1 MLIKFFISAAN
12 NGYLNGLANEFNES
26 TNSIRK
32 ELNNLS
38 GAGYLL
44 KSKEN
49 NRIIYNAN
57 TSHPMFEVLQKIVR
71 QHLGLEDIVETVID
85 RIGDVD
91 QIALT
96 GKYANG
102 IDSGNIEIIINGLD
116 VNENYLNS
124 IKPKIKKKIADR
136 ILSMGNE
143 KWGTIAKLQ
152 KEIDDLRE
160 KDDMMFAFKSKDE
173 KLKFLD
179 EIDQYGNFLEEKY
192 SKI

>member
-38 GAGYLL
+38 SAGYLL

-96 GKYANG
+96 GEYAKG
-102 IDSGNIEIIINGLD
+102 IDSGNIEIIINGNGVNKDYLD
-116 VNENYLNS
+116 R
-124 IKPKIKKKIADR
+124 IKPKIIKKIGREVTFLLNQKLDSNSI
-136 ILSMGNE
+136 ILY
-143 KWGTIAKLQ
+143 K
-152 KEIDDLRE
+152 
-160 KDDMMFAFKSKDE
+160 
-173 KLKFLD
+173 
-179 EIDQYGNFLEEKY
+179 
-192 SKI
+192 KIKK

>member
-44 KSKEN
+44 KSKKN

-57 TSHPMFEVLQKIVR
+57 TSHPMFSVLQKIVR
-71 QHLGLEDIVETVID
+71 QHLGLEEIVETVIE

-96 GKYANG
+96 GEYARG
-102 IDSGNIEIIINGLD
+102 IDSGNIKIIINGSK
-116 VNENYLNS
+116 VNNDYLEN
-124 IKPKIKKKIADR
+124 IKPKIKKKIRRDVSFLLNHK
-136 ILSMGNE
+136 IDSH
-143 KWGTIAKLQ
+143 TIVLYTKT
-152 KEIDDLRE
+152 
-160 KDDMMFAFKSKDE
+160 
-173 KLKFLD
+173 
-179 EIDQYGNFLEEKY
+179 N
-192 SKI
+192 

>member
-1 MLIKFFISAAN
+1 MLIKFFVSAAN

-38 GAGYLL
+38 SAGYLL

-49 NRIIYNAN
+49 NRIVYNAN

-96 GKYANG
+96 GKYAEG
-102 IDSGNIEIIINGLD
+102 IDSGIIEIIIDGSK
-116 VNENYLNS
+116 VNNEYLEN
-124 IKPKIKKKIADR
+124 IKPKIKKKIGREVSFLLNQKLDSNSI
-136 ILSMGNE
+136 ILY
-143 KWGTIAKLQ
+143 KKLN
-152 KEIDDLRE
+152 K
-160 KDDMMFAFKSKDE
+160 
-173 KLKFLD
+173 
-179 EIDQYGNFLEEKY
+179 
-192 SKI
+192 

>member
-44 KSKEN
+44 KSKKN

-57 TSHPMFEVLQKIVR
+57 TSHPMFSVLQKIVR
-71 QHLGLEDIVETVID
+71 QHLGLEEIVETVIE
-85 RIGDVD
+85 RIGDVH

-96 GKYANG
+96 GEYAKG
-102 IDSGNIEIIINGLD
+102 IDSGNIEIIINGSK
-116 VNENYLNS
+116 VNNHYLEN
-124 IKPKIKKKIADR
+124 IKPKIKNKIGRDVSFLLNR
-136 ILSMGNE
+136 KLDSN
-143 KWGTIAKLQ
+143 TIVLYTK
-152 KEIDDLRE
+152 
-160 KDDMMFAFKSKDE
+160 M
-173 KLKFLD
+173 
-179 EIDQYGNFLEEKY
+179 N
-192 SKI
+192 